1 MSDATVTGSDRS
13 SPRLG
18 KNPAHHRDRNAVDRE
33 ALTPMMRHFVDLKDE
48 YAQTILLYRVGD
60 FYETFFE
67 DACTIA
73 QVLELVLT
81 SKECGKGV
89 GRVTMAGIP
98 HHALDRYCRLLV
110 EKGYAVAICNQVEDP
125 AQAQGLVK
133 REVTRVI
140 TPGTILEEGM
150 LPARSNNF
158 LAAFIL
164 AGDHWGLA
172 YADISTGEFLT
183 TQSADRDQ
191 LSQELL
197 RLQPSEV
204 LFPTDAPDLRRLL
217 RPGESSD
224 KLPQGLPNQFCY
236 TLRSQSSFSQ
246 PEARQRI
253 LEVFGVRSLEGL
265 GCEHLPLAVRAAG
278 GLLAYIEDTQKETE
292 VPLQPLSTYTL
303 SEYLVLDHQ
312 TRRNLELTQTARD
325 GTFHGSLLWALD
337 RTCTAMGS
345 RALRRWLLQPLLD
358 CDQILA
364 RQETLDELRQD
375 TALRQDLQ
383 ALLQQIYDL
392 ERLAG
397 RAGSG
402 TANARDLMA
411 LADSLDRL
419 TDLANLLHQG
429 KAQHLQALQSVPPV
443 LEQLA
448 QTLRSHLVESPPLSL
463 TEGGII
469 RSGIHAELDRMRQQ
483 ISGDQQWIANLEPSE
498 RQRTGIPTL
507 KVGFN
512 KAFGYFISI
521 SRAKSDLAPDD
532 YIRKQ
537 TLTNEERYITP
548 ELKEREARILTGQ
561 TEQFQLEYEIFAELR
576 AEVGH
581 QASLIRTVAAAVAA
595 VDVLAGL
602 AEVAVYQGY
611 CRPQIT
617 PGREIYLDAGRHP
630 VVEQSLPPGFF
641 VPNSTNLGGEEEQ
654 RAEDRTQNFSYGDA
668 PRTKLQT
675 PNSRLSLPN
684 SNGSQCSLQDLII
697 LTGPNAS
704 GKSCYLRQVGLMQ
717 LMAQIGSFLPAKA
730 ARLGICDRIFT
741 RVGAVDDLA
750 TGQSTF
756 MVEMNETANILN
768 HATARS
774 LVLLD
779 EIGRGTATFD
789 GLAIAWS
796 VAEHLATE
804 IRARTIF
811 ATHYHELN
819 ELATILPNVANYQ
832 VLVKEM
838 PDQIIFLHQVRPG
851 GASRSYGIEAGRLAG
866 LPPSVIRRAK
876 QVITQIERHS
886 KIAVGLRKGGQRST
900 PVIEPV
906 SGDRPQ
912 QFELPF

>member
-1 MSDATVTGSDRS
+1 
-13 SPRLG
+13 
-18 KNPAHHRDRNAVDRE
+18 
-33 ALTPMMRHFVDLKDE
+33 MMRHYVDLKDE
-48 YAQTILLYRVGD
+48 YPQTLLLYRMGD
-60 FYETFFE
+60 FYETFLD

-81 SKECGKGV
+81 SREAGKTV
-89 GRVTMAGIP
+89 GRVAMAGIP
-98 HHALDRYCRLLV
+98 HHALDRYCRILV
-110 EKGYAVAICNQVEDP
+110 EKGYAVAICDQMEDP

-140 TPGTILEEGM
+140 TPGTILEEGL

-158 LAAFIL
+158 LAAFVL
-164 AGDHWGLA
+164 AGNHWGLA

-183 TQSADRDQ
+183 TQFSEREQ
-191 LSQELL
+191 LAQELL

-204 LFPTDAPDLRRLL
+204 LFPTDAPDLQRLL
-217 RPGESSD
+217 RPGESSEH
-224 KLPQGLPNQFCY
+224 LPEGLPTQFCY
-236 TLRSQSSFSQ
+236 TLRTQSSFT
-246 PEARQRI
+246 PVEARQRI

-278 GLLAYIEDTQKETE
+278 GLLAYLEETQKQTHI
-292 VPLQPLSTYTL
+292 PLQPLSTYTL

-325 GTFHGSLLWALD
+325 GTFHGSLLWAID
-337 RTCTAMGS
+337 QTRTAMGS
-345 RALRRWLLQPLLD
+345 RTLRRWLLQPLLD
-358 CDQILA
+358 PDHIQA
-364 RQETLDELRQD
+364 RQD
-375 TALRQDLQ
+375 TLAELAQHTAFRQELQ
-383 ALLQQIYDL
+383 GLLQQIYDL

-402 TANARDLMA
+402 TANARDLVA
-411 LADSLDRL
+411 LADSLGRL
-419 TDLANLLHQG
+419 TDLAALTSQ
-429 KAQHLQALQSVPPV
+429 AQSQHLQALQTVPPA
-443 LEQLA
+443 LDQLG
-448 QTLRSHLVESPPLSL
+448 QRLRSHLVESPPLSIM
-463 TEGGII
+463 EGNLI
-469 RSGIHAELDRMRQQ
+469 RDQVHRDLDRIRQQ
-483 ISGDQQWIANLEPSE
+483 TIADQQWIANLEQTE
-498 RQRTGIPTL
+498 RERTGISTL

-512 KAFGYFISI
+512 KAFGYYLSI
-521 SRAKSDLAPDD
+521 SRTKASQAPND

-548 ELKEREARILTGQ
+548 ELKEREARIFTAQ
-561 TEQFQLEYEIFAELR
+561 AEQFQLEYEIFVDLR
-576 AEVGH
+576 TEVGEW
-581 QASLIRTVAAAVAA
+581 AGLIRSVAGAIAA

-602 AEVAVYQGY
+602 AEVAVYQDY
-611 CRPQIT
+611 CRPQID
-617 PGREIYLDAGRHP
+617 PSRIVEIQGGRHP
-630 VVEQSLPPGFF
+630 VVEKSLPPGFF
-641 VPNSTNLGGEEEQ
+641 VPNSASLGSAILSDHLEFKTGNCEPLGRPQ
-654 RAEDRTQNFSYGDA
+654 DL
-668 PRTKLQT
+668 PRTAN
-675 PNSRLSLPN
+675 P
-684 SNGSQCSLQDLII
+684 DLIV

-717 LMAQIGSFLPAKA
+717 LMAQIGSFVPARS

-768 HATARS
+768 HATAKS

-796 VAEHLATE
+796 VAEYLAIE

-819 ELATILPNVANYQ
+819 ELATLLENVANYQ
-832 VLVKEM
+832 VLVKEL
-838 PDQIIFLHQVRPG
+838 PDQIIFLHQVQPG

-866 LPPSVIRRAK
+866 LPPSVIQRAK
-876 QVITQIERHS
+876 QVMHQIERHS
-886 KIAVGLRKGGQRST
+886 KIAVGLRKGSRAPT
-900 PVIEPV
+900 PQIEEPTPSPV
-906 SGDRPQ
+906 QPEQ
-912 QFELPF
+912 IELPF